1 MSGPGVSESKT
12 ATGCD
17 NPHVE
22 FVSTVYQPD
31 SQYCVN
37 GTHTDNGDTASSSDC
52 TTSPAA
58 PPRITSVAFERIQ
71 TDDLPIDVN
80 PNTGGGLRLFP
91 DDKIPNDPVD
101 RRKIRVRAKLSAAN
115 GGVPIYF
122 RSYDLDDPFTDALP
136 IDPNNN
142 AGNDNNGN
150 VDGMP
155 STRAGQFTVLN
166 GTGCDVSPLGFS
178 CPTNSA
184 GEAVAEFTTTM
195 QPGDNFA
202 VAASADSGYLG
213 GVTIDGVNLKD
224 AANAQIPVTTAAN
237 NFCQN
242 STIKACR
249 AEMLT
254 VWRRLHI
261 EVDSMGNV
269 TNNKVDGTIP
279 IGKKY
284 RRTATF
290 TVDISANEA
299 LEENRLQN
307 GRIVIGSDSYK
318 INSNTVST
326 PPVPPATGHAATLT
340 LQNNFGNPQ
349 LSLPNNQPITL
360 YDDDDFNDN
369 DGDTKVGDN
378 NELVQRFA
386 NNLKHLLS
394 EDGNYEDNSPKNVLG
409 VAYIRPTYTWASTY
423 DSNVP
428 FDLNVE
434 YNELSSNTPTSLI
447 NASRGSRAF
456 ESDEF
461 WLAYV
466 IFGYQGTVSEDFDPI
481 GIPLVGASP
490 ALTCDCYSNA
500 NCPAGRISCSNSIP
514 RGGPGSVIFLETSQ
528 DYRKFWL
535 NPPSP
540 YSPKVFNEAET
551 TVPHELGH
559 QLGLKGYVTSEDF
572 KIMDYVQPQ
581 FHPTG
586 NIQVGFNDEHINI
599 LRRRIKSP
607 GEL

>member
-58 PPRITSVAFERIQ
+58 PPKITSVAFERIQ

-142 AGNDNNGN
+142 SGNDNNGN
-150 VDGMP
+150 VDGTP
-155 STRAGQFTVLN
+155 DTRAGQFTVLN

-202 VAASADSGYLG
+202 VAASADSGYLSN
-213 GVTIDGVNLKD
+213 VTIDGTNLKD
-224 AANAQIPVTTAAN
+224 AANAQIPVTTAAD

-261 EVDSMGNV
+261 EVDSMGDV
-269 TNNKVDGTIP
+269 TGNKIGATIP
-279 IGKKY
+279 VGKKY
-284 RRTATF
+284 AKSGNLIL
-290 TVDISANEA
+290 DIRADDA
-299 LEENRLQN
+299 LEENRFEN
-307 GRIVIGSDSYK
+307 GGVLINGYTYPIVG
-318 INSNTVST
+318 NSVSS
-326 PPVPPATGHAATLT
+326 PPVPPATKYTATVT
-340 LQNNFGNPQ
+340 IKNRFGNPQ
-349 LSLPNNQPITL
+349 LNLPNDQIITL
-360 YDDDDFNDN
+360 YDDDDFNDDDIDAN
-369 DGDTKVGDN
+369 GVRNPDGDIGEDVREPDISLLTVGSDDPN
-378 NELVQRFA
+378 TNIFA
-386 NNLKHLLS
+386 NAYTRPVRLQGIS
-394 EDGNYEDNSPKNVLG
+394 DSRDNSVFQLNTVSTD
-409 VAYIRPTYTWASTY
+409 ASDIRPLFADWDSSSTNVSAKFWSIYLLGAYQHILSRDNDPEIELATYGIVDEITGVTGDGEGSGALIYVELHRPSEILGY
-423 DSNVP
+423 DPAPTNVSSMAVTVAHEVGHL
-428 FDLNVE
+428 FSCEHGDGDLMGD
-434 YNELSSNTPTSLI
+434 T
-447 NASRGSRAF
+447 
-456 ESDEF
+456 
-461 WLAYV
+461 
-466 IFGYQGTVSEDFDPI
+466 
-481 GIPLVGASP
+481 
-490 ALTCDCYSNA
+490 
-500 NCPAGRISCSNSIP
+500 PAGRPVSNK
-514 RGGPGSVIFLETSQ
+514 L
-528 DYRKFWL
+528 
-535 NPPSP
+535 
-540 YSPKVFNEAET
+540 SPKMLN
-551 TVPHELGH
+551 
-559 QLGLKGYVTSEDF
+559 
-572 KIMDYVQPQ
+572 KI
-581 FHPTG
+581 
-586 NIQVGFNDEHINI
+586 
-599 LRRRIKSP
+599 RRISHP
-607 GEL
+607 